1 MLKRIMGLLLSGCM
15 ISSLISVAAEGSVKN
30 AESYEVLS
38 KMKIVEKGIEER
50 MTRAEFAQTIY
61 NVKNFAIEKGADT
74 SRSDNF
80 FGDVAD
86 QFEIIEDKEAEHK
99 FSDVDPFDQYT
110 EAIDELVNTGIMRGV
125 GDGKFAPERNVKTIE
140 VINRTI
146 G

>member
-1 MLKRIMGLLLSGCM
+1 
-15 ISSLISVAAEGSVKN
+15 
-30 AESYEVLS
+30 
-38 KMKIVEKGIEER
+38 
-50 MTRAEFAQTIY
+50 MTHYHGYFLALTAY
-61 NVKNFAIEKGADT
+61 FAIEKGADT
-74 SRSDNF
+74 TWSDNF

-140 VINRTI
+140 VIKF
-146 G
+146 